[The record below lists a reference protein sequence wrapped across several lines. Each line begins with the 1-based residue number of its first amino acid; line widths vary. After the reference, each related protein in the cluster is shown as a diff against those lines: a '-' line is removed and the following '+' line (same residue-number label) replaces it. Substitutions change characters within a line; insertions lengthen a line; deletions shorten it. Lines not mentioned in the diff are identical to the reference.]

1 LLYAISLPTFAVT
14 LIEKKSLS
22 SLVFKKMHFMKLKR
36 SNNKH
41 FYSENAN
48 CSFLRNAGGIIRV
61 HVMLQAE
68 S

>member
-1 LLYAISLPTFAVT
+1 
-14 LIEKKSLS
+14 
-22 SLVFKKMHFMKLKR
+22 MKLKR

-48 CSFLRNAGGIIRV
+48 CSFLRNPGGITRV
-61 HVMLQAE
+61 YMVLQAE